1 MILFRYSSTWFGD
14 HFFHQACLVKDDK
27 NMSPTLHWQ
36 NIFTTNILLWNC
48 PCSAHVQLVGRT
60 LLLYCTF
67 KLTLS
72 GYLNLFLCILIS
84 QLFMM
89 LCIVICYK
97 YSTISDNKHELIQ
110 VIVAANVTTHKSS
123 ENRLANWHS
132 QKNIYLSMSFTDA
145 YISNMICGGELL
157 KLHWQNIFAI
167 FMPV

>member
-1 MILFRYSSTWFGD
+1 
-14 HFFHQACLVKDDK
+14 
-27 NMSPTLHWQ
+27 MSPTLHWQ
-36 NIFTTNILLWNC
+36 NIFTTNILLWKC
-48 PCSAHVQLVGRT
+48 SCSAHVQLVG
-60 LLLYCTF
+60 LSSLLYCTF

-110 VIVAANVTTHKSS
+110 VIVAANVTTHKNS

-132 QKNIYLSMSFTDA
+132 QNTFIWAWVSMTLRLATGFVVVHP
-145 YISNMICGGELL
+145 
-157 KLHWQNIFAI
+157 KLHWQNIFAT
-167 FMPV
+167 FYGSFSH

>member
-1 MILFRYSSTWFGD
+1 
-14 HFFHQACLVKDDK
+14 
-27 NMSPTLHWQ
+27 
-36 NIFTTNILLWNC
+36 
-48 PCSAHVQLVGRT
+48 
-60 LLLYCTF
+60 
-67 KLTLS
+67 
-72 GYLNLFLCILIS
+72 
-84 QLFMM
+84 MM